1 MHTILDRREALS
13 MLAAGAA
20 APLLPTILPT
30 GVFGREAEHARYKSP
45 YHLAFTFKREEL
57 IGDLL
62 NSERGDPRR
71 ESSTAHE
78 HWYSE
83 KTRHKFGAWGPEQ
96 RRYIKLPGVDE
107 KPVEWK
113 RERVLAVGSRF
124 IGYEYQHH
132 HVPDWDPPQ
141 HWPWK
146 HCCAGH
152 NGRGVDCSNFTTF
165 VYNQGFGIHMSSG
178 IERQSVVHEA
188 LEGRHE
194 WVTVHK
200 IELPAGFKERQ
211 ETLRTGDLLYIR
223 GREEG
228 PVTHVIT
235 WVGSIG
241 RSPSGV
247 PLVIDSHGGDVRD
260 DDGKLIPC
268 GIHLR
273 PYREDSWYNKC
284 VSHAHRI
291 FVG

>member
-1 MHTILDRREALS
+1 MQTILDRRQA
-13 MLAAGAA
+13 LAALAATAA
-20 APLLPTILPT
+20 APLFPRTLL
-30 GVFGREAEHARYKSP
+30 GKEEERGRYESP
-45 YHLAFTFKREEL
+45 YHLAFTYSREEL
-57 IGDLL
+57 VGDLL
-62 NSERGDPRR
+62 NTERGDPRR
-71 ESSTAHE
+71 ESSTPHE
-78 HWYSE
+78 HWYSK

-96 RRYIKLPGVDE
+96 RRYIKLPGLDE
-107 KPVEWK
+107 KPLKWK

-132 HVPDWDPPQ
+132 HVPDWDPPK

-146 HCCAGH
+146 KCCAGH

-178 IERQSVVHEA
+178 IERQSEVKSA

-194 WVTVHK
+194 WVRVERIEVPASFEERRK
-200 IELPAGFKERQ
+200 ILQ
-211 ETLRTGDLLYIR
+211 TGDLLYIR
-223 GREEG
+223 GRGDG

-260 DDGKLIPC
+260 DDDRLIPC

-284 VSHAHRI
+284 LSHAHRI
-291 FVG
+291 FHA

>member
-1 MHTILDRREALS
+1 MHTILDRRQALS

-20 APLLPTILPT
+20 APLLPTIFPI

-57 IGDLL
+57 IGDLK

-71 ESSTAHE
+71 ESTTAHE

-96 RRYIKLPGVDE
+96 RRYIKLPGLDE

-132 HVPDWDPPQ
+132 HVPDWDPPK

-188 LEGRHE
+188 LE
-194 WVTVHK
+194 
-200 IELPAGFKERQ
+200 A
-211 ETLRTGDLLYIR
+211 TGDAED
-223 GREEG
+223 GR
-228 PVTHVIT
+228 
-235 WVGSIG
+235 
-241 RSPSGV
+241 
-247 PLVIDSHGGDVRD
+247 PLVHSRARGWAGHARDYVGRFDRAVAERGAAGDRQLWW
-260 DDGKLIPC
+260 GC
-268 GIHLR
+268 AR
-273 PYREDSWYNKC
+273 
-284 VSHAHRI
+284 
-291 FVG
+291 